1 MGNGYGAIYGSTWWG
16 SQNSINF
23 NEISYYIYAVDE
35 LKTRALADGAIME
48 GFGCASESIRTMG
61 ERDSPDTIFL
71 TYDKRVFYDGG
82 STEARV
88 CTIKEISL
96 LR

>member
-16 SQNSINF
+16 SQNAINF
-23 NEISYYIYAVDE
+23 NEISYYIYAVDQ
-35 LKTRALADGAIME
+35 LKTRALADGAVME
-48 GFGCASESIRTMG
+48 GFGCASEAIRTMG
-61 ERDSPDTIFL
+61 DRDTAEELFVAYN
-71 TYDKRVFYDGG
+71 TRVVADSG

>member
-16 SQNSINF
+16 SQNDINF
-23 NEISYYIYAVDE
+23 NESIFYIYAVDE

-48 GFGCASESIRTMG
+48 GFGCASEAIRTMG
-61 ERDSPDTIFL
+61 ERDSGEALFNAYNT
-71 TYDKRVFYDGG
+71 RVVTAGG
-82 STEARV
+82 STEARI

>member
-1 MGNGYGAIYGSTWWG
+1 MSWGAIYGSTWWG
-16 SQNSINF
+16 SQNTINF
-23 NEISYYIYAVDE
+23 NESIFYIYAVDE

-48 GFGCASESIRTMG
+48 GFGCASEAIRTMG
-61 ERDSPDTIFL
+61 ERDSAEALFNAYNT
-71 TYDKRVFYDGG
+71 RVVADSG
-82 STEARV
+82 TTQARI

>member
-48 GFGCASESIRTMG
+48 GFGCASEAIRTMG
-61 ERDSPDTIFL
+61 DRDTAEELFVAYN
-71 TYDKRVFYDGG
+71 TRVVADSGA
-82 STEARV
+82 TEARV

>member
-1 MGNGYGAIYGSTWWG
+1 MSWGSIYGETWWG
-16 SQNSINF
+16 SQNTINF
-23 NEISYYIYAVDE
+23 NEISFYIYAVDQ

-48 GFGCASESIRTMG
+48 GFGCASEAIRTMG
-61 ERDSPDTIFL
+61 ERDSGEALFNAYNT
-71 TYDKRVFYDGG
+71 RVVADSG
-82 STEARV
+82 TTQARI